1 MTDLRLIVPGDAEAT
16 RRIYNTEVVGSTATF
31 DLRPRSMDQHDRWV
45 AAHLGAH
52 PAVVAEVDGAIAGF
66 AAISPYRSRPAYAT
80 TVEDSVYVD
89 ARWRGMGIG
98 RALLGEVLRHAT
110 EHGFH
115 TVLGRVEAT
124 NAASVGVHLR
134 CGFEIVGTERQIG
147 RKFGRWLDVTVLQ
160 KLL

>member
-115 TVLGRVEAT
+115 TVLGRVEAVWEGGSGT
-124 NAASVGVHLR
+124 ALARALAEVGIEPTGPAGWGAR
-134 CGFEIVGTERQIG
+134 DYSGPAR
-147 RKFGRWLDVTVLQ
+147 
-160 KLL
+160 